1 MEYTKEADCMIEG
14 ELKNVTLEVDG
25 NTLTITVDLS
35 KELGPS
41 ASGKSTLIASTGG
54 AVTVEG
60 GARVN
65 LSVYRKTK

>member
-1 MEYTKEADCMIEG
+1 MEHTKEANSMIEG
-14 ELKNVTLEVDG
+14 ELKNVALNIDG
-25 NTLTITVDLS
+25 DTLTITVDLS

>member
-1 MEYTKEADCMIEG
+1 MEYPKEADCMIEG

>member
-1 MEYTKEADCMIEG
+1 MEYSREANSVIDG
-14 ELKNVTLEVDG
+14 ELRNVELNVKGD
-25 NTLTITVDLS
+25 TLTITIDLS

>member
-1 MEYTKEADCMIEG
+1 MEHDKEAKSMLEG
-14 ELKNVTLEVDG
+14 ELKNVALDING
-25 NTLTITVDLS
+25 DTLTITVDLS

>member
-1 MEYTKEADCMIEG
+1 MDYSKEANSMIEG
-14 ELKNVTLEVDG
+14 ELKNVALDVEG
-25 NTLTITVDLS
+25 NTLTITIDLS

>member
-1 MEYTKEADCMIEG
+1 MGHNKEANCMIEG
-14 ELKNVTLEVDG
+14 ELKNVAVNVEG

>member
-1 MEYTKEADCMIEG
+1 MEYTKEANCMIEG
-14 ELKNVTLEVDG
+14 ELKNVTLDVDG

>member
-1 MEYTKEADCMIEG
+1 MEYTKKAKSMLEG
-14 ELKNVTLEVDG
+14 ELKNVALDING
-25 NTLTITVDLS
+25 DILTITVDLS

-54 AVTVEG
+54 AVTVDG

>member
-1 MEYTKEADCMIEG
+1 MLEG
-14 ELKNVTLEVDG
+14 ELKNVALNVEG

>member
-1 MEYTKEADCMIEG
+1 MLEG
-14 ELKNVTLEVDG
+14 TMKNLELEVKDSI
-25 NTLTITVDLS
+25 LTITVDLS

>member
-1 MEYTKEADCMIEG
+1 MIDG
-14 ELKNVTLEVDG
+14 ELRNVELNVKGD
-25 NTLTITVDLS
+25 TLTITIDLS

>member
-1 MEYTKEADCMIEG
+1 MLEG
-14 ELKNVTLEVDG
+14 TLRNVEVEVCGD
-25 NTLTITVDLS
+25 TLTITVDLS

>member
-1 MEYTKEADCMIEG
+1 MGHDKEAHSMIEG
-14 ELKNVTLEVDG
+14 ELKNVALDVNG

-41 ASGKSTLIASTGG
+41 ASGKSTLIASTSG

>member
-1 MEYTKEADCMIEG
+1 MEYTKEANSMIEG
-14 ELKNVTLEVDG
+14 ELKNVALDING
-25 NTLTITVDLS
+25 DTLTITVDLS

-41 ASGKSTLIASTGG
+41 ASGKSTLIASTGA